1 MPKKRVSLTLD
12 QELVAKVDKEADN
25 YDINRSQMMEKITE
39 DYFHSKGID
48 TAVIF
53 CGGAENETLTL
64 HEGKPVLSH
73 ILEHLSQEGVKRAIL
88 LVGNNKDDIE
98 PHFGS
103 KHDGITLEYVEE
115 SDPEGTAS
123 ALLKA
128 EDMIGDTFVAMN
140 GNVISDVDFKE
151 MLDVHREGNAVATL
165 GLTTVEDAS
174 QYGVITLKGQKVMGF
189 EEKPS
194 KPATKLINA
203 GTYILEPEIF
213 SVVEDKAE
221 TDLVEVFKH
230 LTKDNRINGYIYG
243 GEWVDIS

>member
-12 QELVAKVDKEADN
+12 EELVGKVDKEADN
-25 YDINRSQMMEKITE
+25 YEVNRSQMMEKITE
-39 DYFHSKGID
+39 DYFHSQGID
-48 TAVIF
+48 TAVVF
-53 CGGAENETLTL
+53 CGGEENETLTL
-64 HEGKPVLSH
+64 HEGKPVMSH

-88 LVGNNKDDIE
+88 LVGNNKEDIE

-103 KHDGITLEYVEE
+103 KHEGVTLEYVEE
-115 SDPEGTAS
+115 ENPEGTAS

-128 EDMIGDTFVAMN
+128 EDMIGDTFVAVN

-151 MLDVHREGNAVATL
+151 MLDVHRDETGIATL
-165 GLTTVEDAS
+165 ALTTVEDAS
-174 QYGVITLKGQKVMGF
+174 KYGVITLKGQKVMGF

-203 GTYILEPEIF
+203 GTYILDPGIF

-221 TDLVEVFKH
+221 TDIVEVFKH
-230 LTKDNRINGYIYG
+230 LAEEDSINGYIYG